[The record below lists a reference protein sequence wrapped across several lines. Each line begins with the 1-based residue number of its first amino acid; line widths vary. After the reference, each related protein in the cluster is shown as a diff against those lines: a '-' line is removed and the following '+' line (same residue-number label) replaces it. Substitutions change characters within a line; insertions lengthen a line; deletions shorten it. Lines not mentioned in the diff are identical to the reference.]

1 MDVFNIGKSIE
12 KLIFELLMWLIF
24 YPYTLLRVIFQPNH
38 MMAYA
43 RAETLRDENVSFDS
57 GMKPS
62 IFLFLSIVIAAFIAP
77 VSQAELA
84 SAGQTATGQYISA
97 SWLNLIFFRVVIY
110 SIFPITSALIY
121 DLITPGPVTRL
132 SLQIPFNQ
140 QCYISAPFAMITS
153 LTMVMISH
161 TENLTVVALLF
172 AAQCWLLLSNYFF
185 FRSQGQQSRL
195 KSAGLSFGS
204 FVLAWGVFLTVT
216 NIALRYKGID

>member
-24 YPYTLLRVIFQPNH
+24 YPYTLIRVIFQPNH

-43 RAETLRDENVSFDS
+43 RTESLRDENVSFDS

-77 VSQAELA
+77 VSQTELA
-84 SAGQTATGQYISA
+84 AAGQTATGQYISA

-121 DLITPGPVTRL
+121 DMITPGPVTRL

-140 QCYISAPFAMITS
+140 QCYISAPFAMVTS
-153 LTMVMISH
+153 LSMVLIAHS
-161 TENLTVVALLF
+161 EGPTVQLLLL

-195 KSAGLSFGS
+195 KSAGLSLGS
-204 FVLAWGVFLTVT
+204 FILAWSIFLIVA
-216 NIALRYKGID
+216 NLALRYKGMK